1 MNDVGERILRFV
13 DVIDFKIF
21 RALRNF
27 QADFFNEDIV
37 KIDFIKI
44 FAIENKISYKQAKEV
59 FEQRYSISYRLI
71 MKYAVKY
78 KVPLEIIIGMI
89 YDEGISF
96 KQINDDSINK
106 YIYEVYVKDINK
118 DVAFIKEYDP
128 YIKIVRNTVRDPN
141 EDILDV
147 IEYTQARVKE
157 FALENNVSTVVATLC
172 CYYEYN
178 LDTAKEIE
186 KVLSYNEEHN
196 IKSSHNIFKDY
207 INYLKNNTLFK
218 KATLHGITIY
228 SKTEDGLKRLVNIVK
243 KAFLYGKDDY
253 KTELEILS
261 NKYNLILTD
270 YYYNTDTKASCDNH
284 VIYISSGYH
293 TDLVDTFFHESSHF
307 IDDCKGGL
315 KKYYSEKEDKV
326 RLIYENIRVKTE
338 EEYSKLEDTNTKNS
352 PTADG
357 LTLVT
362 GGIIEKGILLQKK
375 GLSGL
380 ADDYINNLSMIEKWK
395 QEIIEEYDP
404 KSKEELSEYLLQKK
418 MYEKDKFLRFI
429 DRIYD
434 IYDGLVK
441 GELCDLYDTP
451 GHGSSYYE
459 DEGYDVSEFIANI
472 GVFYNSDC
480 MDILIY
486 EFGEKITSELM
497 KLYKDLLRTNE
508 DKFKYEEF
516 LEETGAM
523 KVS

>member
-1 MNDVGERILRFV
+1 MNDVGEMILKFV
-13 DVIDFKIF
+13 DDINFKISG
-21 RALRNF
+21 ALINF
-27 QADFFNEDIV
+27 QAEFFNEDII
-37 KIDFIKI
+37 KIYFIKI
-44 FAIENKISYKQAKEV
+44 FAIENKITYKQAKEI

-71 MKYAVKY
+71 MKYAGKY

-228 SKTEDGLKRLVNIVK
+228 SKTEDGLERLVNIVK

-270 YYYNTDTKASCDNH
+270 YYYNTDTNASCDNH

-293 TDLVDTFFHESSHF
+293 TDLVDTFFM
-307 IDDCKGGL
+307 
-315 KKYYSEKEDKV
+315 KV
-326 RLIYENIRVKTE
+326 
-338 EEYSKLEDTNTKNS
+338 
-352 PTADG
+352 P
-357 LTLVT
+357 
-362 GGIIEKGILLQKK
+362 ILL
-375 GLSGL
+375 
-380 ADDYINNLSMIEKWK
+380 MI
-395 QEIIEEYDP
+395 
-404 KSKEELSEYLLQKK
+404 
-418 MYEKDKFLRFI
+418 
-429 DRIYD
+429 
-434 IYDGLVK
+434 VK
-441 GELCDLYDTP
+441 GD
-451 GHGSSYYE
+451 
-459 DEGYDVSEFIANI
+459 
-472 GVFYNSDC
+472 
-480 MDILIY
+480 
-486 EFGEKITSELM
+486 
-497 KLYKDLLRTNE
+497 
-508 DKFKYEEF
+508 
-516 LEETGAM
+516 
-523 KVS
+523 

>member
-13 DVIDFKIF
+13 DDINFKIS

-27 QADFFNEDIV
+27 RAEFFNEDII

-96 KQINDDSINK
+96 KQINDDNINK

-118 DVAFIKEYDP
+118 DVAFIKDYKP
-128 YIKIVRNTVRDPN
+128 YVRALRNRIMGFPG
-141 EDILDV
+141 V
-147 IEYTQARVKE
+147 IERMQARVKE

-172 CYYEYN
+172 WYYGYKLE
-178 LDTAKEIE
+178 TAKEIE
-186 KVLSYNEEHN
+186 KILIYNEKNN
-196 IKSSHNIFKDY
+196 IKSSYNIFKDY
-207 INYLKNNTLFK
+207 VNYLKNNTLFK
-218 KATLHGITIY
+218 EATIYGITIY
-228 SKTEDGLKRLVNIVK
+228 SKTEDGLERLVNLVK
-243 KAFLYGKDDY
+243 EAFLYGADDY
-253 KTELEILS
+253 KIELELLS

-270 YYYNTDTKASCDNH
+270 YYYKTDNEASYNNH
-284 VIYISSGYH
+284 VIYISPDLD
-293 TDLVDTFFHESSHF
+293 TDLLETFFHESSHF

-315 KKYYSEKEDKV
+315 NKNYSEKESRVRFLYESIKDKKDGESDKLGDTGNS
-326 RLIYENIRVKTE
+326 LIDNK
-338 EEYSKLEDTNTKNS
+338 ED
-352 PTADG
+352 
-357 LTLVT
+357 LVT
-362 GGIIEKGILLQKK
+362 GGIIEKGIWLEEK
-375 GLSGL
+375 GRLGL
-380 ADDYINNLSMIEKWK
+380 ADDYINNSSMIEKWK

-418 MYEKDKFLRFI
+418 MYEKDKFLRVI
-429 DRIYD
+429 DSIYD

-441 GELCDLYDTP
+441 GQLLDLYDTP
-451 GHGSSYYE
+451 GHGMDYYE
-459 DEGYDVSEFIANI
+459 DEGKDVSEFIADLGI
-472 GVFYNSDC
+472 LYNSDC
-480 MDILIY
+480 MDVLIY
-486 EFGEKITSELM
+486 EFGEDLAKELM
-497 KLYKDLLRTNE
+497 KLYKDLLYKNE
-508 DKFKYEEF
+508 DLLEYEDF

>member
-13 DVIDFKIF
+13 DDINFKIS

-78 KVPLEIIIGMI
+78 KVPLEIIIGLI

-118 DVAFIKEYDP
+118 DVAFIKDYKP
-128 YIKIVRNTVRDPN
+128 YVRALRNRIMGFPG
-141 EDILDV
+141 V
-147 IEYTQARVKE
+147 IERMQARVKE

-172 CYYEYN
+172 CFYGYKLEE
-178 LDTAKEIE
+178 AKEIE
-186 KVLSYNEEHN
+186 KILIYNEKNN
-196 IKSSHNIFKDY
+196 IKSSYNIFKDY
-207 INYLKNNTLFK
+207 VNYLKNNTLFK

-228 SKTEDGLKRLVNIVK
+228 SRTEDGLERLKKVVK
-243 KAFLYGKDDY
+243 EAFLYGKDDY
-253 KTELEILS
+253 KTELELLS

-270 YYYNTDTKASCDNH
+270 YDYDTDTNASYDNH
-284 VIYISSGYH
+284 VIYISSDCD
-293 TDLVDTFFHESSHF
+293 TDLVETFFHESSHF

-326 RLIYENIRVKTE
+326 RFLYESIKDKKDGE
-338 EEYSKLEDTNTKNS
+338 SDKLGDAGNSSIDNKED
-352 PTADG
+352 
-357 LTLVT
+357 LVT
-362 GGIIEKGILLQKK
+362 GGIIEKGNLLQKK

-380 ADDYINNLSMIEKWK
+380 ADDYINNLSMIEKWER
-395 QEIIEEYDP
+395 EIIEEYDP
-404 KSKEELSEYLLQKK
+404 KSKEELSEYLLQKM

-434 IYDGLVK
+434 IYDGLSK
-441 GELCDLYDTP
+441 GKLCDLYDTP

-459 DEGYDVSEFIANI
+459 DEGNDVSEFIANI

-508 DKFKYEEF
+508 DKYKYEDF

>member
-1 MNDVGERILRFV
+1 MNDVGEMILRFV
-13 DVIDFKIF
+13 DDINFKISG
-21 RALRNF
+21 ALINF
-27 QADFFNEDIV
+27 QAEFFNEDII
-37 KIDFIKI
+37 KIYFIKI
-44 FAIENKISYKQAKEV
+44 FAIENKITYKQAKEI

-71 MKYAVKY
+71 MKYAEKY

-118 DVAFIKEYDP
+118 DVAFIKDYKP
-128 YIKIVRNTVRDPN
+128 YVRALRNRIMGFPG
-141 EDILDV
+141 V
-147 IEYTQARVKE
+147 IERMQARVKE

-186 KVLSYNEEHN
+186 KILIYNEKNN

-207 INYLKNNTLFK
+207 INYLKHDTFFK

-228 SKTEDGLKRLVNIVK
+228 SKTEDGLERLVNIVK

-270 YYYNTDTKASCDNH
+270 YYYDIDTNASCDNH
-284 VIYISSGYH
+284 VIYISSDYV

-307 IDDCKGGL
+307 IDDCKGRL

-338 EEYSKLEDTNTKNS
+338 EEFSKLEDTNTENS
-352 PTADG
+352 PTADC
-357 LTLVT
+357 LRLVT
-362 GGIIEKGILLQKK
+362 GGIIEKGILLKEK

-404 KSKEELSEYLLQKK
+404 KSKEELSEYLFQKK
-418 MYEKDKFLRFI
+418 MYEKDKFLRLI
-429 DRIYD
+429 NRIYD
-434 IYDGLVK
+434 IYDGLSK
-441 GELCDLYDTP
+441 GELRDLYNTP
-451 GHGSSYYE
+451 GHGLNYYH
-459 DEGYDVSEFIANI
+459 DERNDVLEFIANI
-472 GVFYNSDC
+472 GVFYNNDC
-480 MDILIY
+480 IDILIY
-486 EFGEKITSELM
+486 EFGEEITSELM

-508 DKFKYEEF
+508 DLLEYEDF